1 MGTGGLNMQGAK
13 IKIENPELKSVQK
26 GDNVLGKKKVSRSV
40 LLGAAFLMATSSI
53 GPGFLTQTTVFTQQL
68 AASFGFV
75 ILISL
80 LLDVI
85 VQINVWRVIGVSGL
99 RGQDIAN
106 KVLPGLGVVLA
117 ILIVIGGLAF
127 NIGNVAGAGL
137 GLNAMIGLDPVV
149 GAVIS
154 AVVAIFIFVV
164 KEAGKAMD
172 KFAQFAGVVMILLM
186 LFVAFTTSPPV
197 GEAIVHT
204 VMPEQISW
212 FAIVTLVGGTVGGYI
227 TFAGGHRLLD
237 AGVKGVESLPEITK
251 SSVTGIVTTG
261 IMRVALFLA
270 VLGVVSQGLA
280 IDSENP
286 PASVFQ
292 LAAGD
297 IGYRIFG
304 VIMWAAAITSVV
316 GAAYTSVSFIRTFH
330 PTIEK
335 YHNWIIIGFIVI
347 STTVF
352 AFVGRPVNILILV
365 GGLNALILPLALGTL
380 LVAAYKKKVVGEY
393 KHPLWLTVTGI
404 IVVLVMGYLGVVTL
418 MEQLPLLFK

>member
-1 MGTGGLNMQGAK
+1 MIEKKGKAESHEPSVAK
-13 IKIENPELKSVQK
+13 K
-26 GDNVLGKKKVSRSV
+26 GGKKKGNSSV
-40 LLGAAFLMATSSI
+40 LLGAAFLMATSAI

-80 LLDVI
+80 LLDI
-85 VQINVWRVIGVSGL
+85 VAQMNVWRIIGVSGL
-99 RGQDIAN
+99 RGQEIAN

-137 GLNAMIGLDPVV
+137 GLNAMLGLDPII

-154 AVVAIFIFVV
+154 AAIAIFIFVV

-172 KFAQFAGVVMILLM
+172 KFAQFAGFVMILLM
-186 LFVAFTTSPPV
+186 IYVAFKTSPPV
-197 GEAIVHT
+197 GEAIVNT
-204 VMPEQISW
+204 VMPETISW

-237 AGVKGVESLPEITK
+237 AGIKGVEALPQITK
-251 SSVTGIVTTG
+251 SSVTGIVATG
-261 IMRVALFLA
+261 VIRIALFLA

-280 IDSENP
+280 IDADNP
-286 PASVFQ
+286 VASVFQ

-335 YHNWIIIGFIVI
+335 YHNWIIIVFILV

-352 AFVGRPVNILILV
+352 AFIGRPVNVLVLV
-365 GGLNALILPLALGTL
+365 GALNALILPLALGTL
-380 LVAAYKKKVVGEY
+380 LVAAYKKNIVGDY
-393 KHPLWLTVTGI
+393 KHPLWLTVTGT
-404 IVVLVMGYLGVVTL
+404 IVVVIMAIMSVVTL
-418 MEQLPLLFK
+418 FEQIPLLFK